1 MTNISR
7 KKSENINY
15 FLDFYL
21 HRIYNSRGWSD
32 FMKWAIPQLRKL
44 AKPFTFEYDYD
55 LLNELVV
62 KDDIKDVKKCH
73 VSGVCYEV
81 SYDEYLFDLNIDLE
95 LVMVCSVSLLDVFV
109 PLTFDTKVRYSYS
122 IDDSSDDY
130 LITKDTINLDEA
142 VLSEIVLNIPLKVV
156 KEGYENEFME
166 EEETLEEEINP
177 SFKALKDLY
186 GGEAK

>member
-1 MTNISR
+1 
-7 KKSENINY
+7 
-15 FLDFYL
+15 
-21 HRIYNSRGWSD
+21 
-32 FMKWAIPQLRKL
+32 MKWAIPQLRKL

-73 VSGVCYEV
+73 ISGVCYEV

-109 PLTFDTKVRYSYS
+109 PLTFNTKVRYSYS